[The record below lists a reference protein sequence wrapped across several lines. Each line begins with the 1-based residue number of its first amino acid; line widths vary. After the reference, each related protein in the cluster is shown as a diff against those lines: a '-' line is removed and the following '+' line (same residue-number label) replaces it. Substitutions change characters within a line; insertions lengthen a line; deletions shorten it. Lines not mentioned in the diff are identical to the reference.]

1 MEDLPLNLSIPKH
14 KPFFTNILIIVIATM
29 FLVQTFLVLTTG
41 DLEKVLIILGA
52 KWNYGIKH
60 GEYYRF
66 ITCAFLHGSI
76 VHLLLNL
83 VTLNAF
89 GKELETIFGR
99 FRFLLIFFISAW
111 GASLT
116 SFIFSPYLA
125 IGASGAVFGIIGS
138 LTMFFYKQKD
148 KLVNSDAKFKSMY
161 TLAGLNLIFG
171 FLIPNIDYLAHIGG
185 LITGGAISYFI
196 SPDYIIDT
204 TSLKI
209 KEKNKQA
216 FEIIGLLIICISLYF
231 ISMLYTT

>member
-1 MEDLPLNLSIPKH
+1 MEELPINLSIPKY
-14 KPFFTNILIIVIATM
+14 KPFFTNILIVVIAIM
-29 FLVQTFLVLTTG
+29 FLIQTFLVFTTG
-41 DLEKVLIILGA
+41 DLEKVLITLGA

-66 ITCAFLHGSI
+66 ITCAFLHGSL

-89 GKELETIFGR
+89 GKELESIFGK

-138 LTMFFYKQKD
+138 LTVFFYKQKD
-148 KLVNSDAKFKSMY
+148 KLVNSEAKFKTMY

-171 FLIPNIDYLAHIGG
+171 FLIPNIDYSAHIGG
-185 LITGGAISYFI
+185 LITGAIISYFI
-196 SPDYIIDT
+196 SPEYLVDEEH
-204 TSLKI
+204 LKI

-216 FEIIGLLIICISLYF
+216 FEIFGLLTICIILCF
-231 ISMLYTT
+231 ISYYSTN